1 MATAI
6 TATKVSWPNC
16 LPSHKII
23 LWQQQQLVLAA
34 AADKLQV
41 VPHVAHTRA
50 GKTRATREKGKEGE
64 RGGTVLKKFALFI
77 RRIKRDESESEKLC
91 VRRLWQIKFQFKQF
105 VSSSQ

>member
-1 MATAI
+1 MSRVWRGSRGGMATAI

-41 VPHVAHTRA
+41 VLHVAHTRA
-50 GKTRATREKGKEGE
+50 GKTRATREREGLE
-64 RGGTVLKKFALFI
+64 RGRERGHCFEEICTFH
-77 RRIKRDESESEKLC
+77 
-91 VRRLWQIKFQFKQF
+91 
-105 VSSSQ
+105 